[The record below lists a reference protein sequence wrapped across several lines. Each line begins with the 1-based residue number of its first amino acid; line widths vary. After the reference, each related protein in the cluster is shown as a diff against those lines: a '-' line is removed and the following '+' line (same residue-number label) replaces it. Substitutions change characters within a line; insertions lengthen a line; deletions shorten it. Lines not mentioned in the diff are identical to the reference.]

1 MTMKITVKDRIAK
14 SIAIHGRSELKGIYM
29 LYPHISS
36 ITFMRYVL
44 QLQKEGRIVI
54 KKEPVNNGFLGE
66 KKYRYF
72 LRTKKNKLT
81 QISMYEQE

>member
-1 MTMKITVKDRIAK
+1 MSTKITIKDRIAQ

-29 LYPHISS
+29 LYPHINS
-36 ITFMRYVL
+36 ITFMRYIL

-54 KKEPVNNGFLGE
+54 KKEPVNTGYLSQ

-72 LRTKKNKLT
+72 LKTKKIN
-81 QISMYEQE
+81 